1 MVIRNVQAPKIAKDQ
16 KVSDVAAARAEAV
29 AAEAQALRALT
40 DLVDRALV
48 DGNLSQGE
56 SKKLDAALAQHPK
69 LKAAVADHLTQAL
82 EKAAG
87 EGKQVS
93 ISEMALSQV
102 SRSLGVDFKE
112 LFFRR
117 QARSQTVD
125 HDVAG
130 GLEKTAKSM
139 ADEHSAEKHKA
150 ASDARLQSQ
159 KAILDSKR
167 GVVDRPV
174 GGSKGAAWD
183 AAQVLAQDLA
193 SRAEGKLD
201 EKLSVE
207 AKAAKDVLREPLVRT
222 GNAVM
227 TEVMKNPDTMKALGD
242 VGQAIGTPAWK
253 EALSAACSNVG
264 KDIVSATNMTAVN
277 TEAVQAFVSGA
288 ASGATRLTKLAQ
300 GLNNPALE
308 AAVAKHAP
316 KAAEGIAAV
325 GAKLTQGAATAG
337 KTVAQTATQT
347 AGAAAATSQAAA
359 GTAQAA
365 GATAQTAAQT
375 GAQATPVVGQAL
387 GVVTTG
393 LAAAEFVG
401 QCGHK
406 PRDWKR
412 IMSAGLNVVGQA
424 VGIFLPFVGAAT
436 TATKLAADAAMNAND
451 RKHGRETAPGF
462 SLGDVAPHLTNASG
476 LAATFLEGA
485 GHGEAA
491 GKIKAYSSKL
501 ELLAHKGLSSTE
513 LASLPAAEREALMQT
528 LAACQGE
535 TEKLAAEAKGTPHEA
550 AALLLGEAYR
560 GLLGVWR
567 KSKNVDGA
575 ENPEA
580 ERKKVAGE
588 AMEAA
593 AKAATASAIVDAAD
607 GAGKKAV

>member
-16 KVSDVAAARAEAV
+16 KVSDVAGARAEAV

-40 DLVDRALV
+40 DLVDRALG

-87 EGKQVS
+87 EGKQIS

-130 GLEKTAKSM
+130 GLEKTAKSV
-139 ADEHSAEKHKA
+139 ADEHSADKHKA

-193 SRAEGKLD
+193 MRAEGKLD

-242 VGQAIGTPAWK
+242 VSQAIGTPAWK
-253 EALSAACSNVG
+253 EALSAACGSVG
-264 KDIVSATNMTAVN
+264 RDIVSATSMTAVN
-277 TEAVQAFVSGA
+277 TEAVQAFVT
-288 ASGATRLTKLAQ
+288 GATAGADKLTKLAK

-316 KAAEGIAAV
+316 KAAQGIANV
-325 GAKLTQGAATAG
+325 GAKLTQGAAATGQAAAQAAE
-337 KTVAQTATQT
+337 VASTAT
-347 AGAAAATSQAAA
+347 QAAA
-359 GTAQAA
+359 GTAQVA
-365 GATAQTAAQT
+365 GAAAQT

-436 TATKLAADAAMNAND
+436 TATKLATDAALNAND
-451 RKHGRETAPGF
+451 RKHGRESAPGF
-462 SLGDVAPHLTNASG
+462 SLGDVAPHLTSASG

-491 GKIKAYSSKL
+491 GKIKGYSAKL
-501 ELLAHKGLSSTE
+501 EVLAQKGLSSTE
-513 LASLPAAEREALMQT
+513 LASLPAAEREALLQT

-607 GAGKKAV
+607 GAAKKAV